1 MTLAIWNTSPAAFAV
16 SGFTSGAV
24 RSPFDRIVQRRPEV
38 CAALL
43 VSGEVDAALLP
54 TVMVLQG
61 AEGFDVVPGAALS
74 TWKYPFAR
82 LVLKEGLRGPIRS
95 VACDARALQERYV
108 TRLVLRE
115 HYGADPE
122 MRPQPEEPTTE
133 ALLAAEADAALLTGP
148 SVPMLPAERLPSNGL
163 ALDLGQEWFEMAN
176 YPMAWGLFA
185 TRRGTA
191 GPALVQALLDNVEAA
206 EAHRATWIQA
216 QEPPPALHAFYRK
229 DLRLRYDD
237 LVTASLTEFRR
248 YLFYYDILDE
258 VPNLHFV
265 EAPEEEEDEEEGAW
279 GKE

>member
-1 MTLAIWNTSPAAFAV
+1 MTLAIWDTSPAAFAV

-43 VSGEVDAALLP
+43 IGGEVDAALLP

-108 TRLVLRE
+108 TRIVLRE

-122 MRPQPEEPTTE
+122 MRPHPEPTSE
-133 ALLAAEADAALLTGP
+133 ALLAAEADAALLTGHSAP
-148 SVPMLPAERLPSNGL
+148 VLHPEGL

-176 YPMAWGLFA
+176 YPMVWGLFA

-191 GPALVQALLDNVEAA
+191 GPALVQAMLDNVEAA
-206 EAHRATWIQA
+206 EAHRPTWIQA
-216 QEPPPALHAFYRK
+216 QEPPPALHEFYRE

-265 EAPEEEEDEEEGAW
+265 EAPEEEDEEEGEW
-279 GKE
+279 GKA